1 MTSRRCTLRHA
12 WRSTVTLSEAAGT
25 GNEIVGG
32 GLLLRGSKILTKLLD
47 VSKDETEQGEEKNHI
62 KSMSRSESIVRSIQS
77 NRIGPNVY

>member
-12 WRSTVTLSEAAGT
+12 WRSTVTPSEAAGT

-47 VSKDETEQGEEKNHI
+47 VSK
-62 KSMSRSESIVRSIQS
+62 
-77 NRIGPNVY
+77 